1 MMKKVAV
8 YKGLFFTVL
17 LVALVTALYLGA
29 YDFNQSVLEIV
40 GTYFKT
46 NAHTPDSFVLIELR
60 VPRIL
65 MAILTGAGLAIS
77 GTSLQGL
84 FKNPLA
90 SPDLIGITSGAVLFA
105 ALTIVFGSAVMPML
119 PPFFRYVLLSIMA
132 FVGALLTMWFV
143 YKMATSNGKTHILI
157 LLLSGVAITALT
169 GAVTGFLTYISTE
182 EELRNITFWSLGSLA
197 GSNWWKVC
205 LVFIVVLIGSIRLL
219 SKGKILN
226 ALMLGEKEATHLGFD
241 IEKTKREIIII
252 VSLMVGCIVAFNGTI
267 GFVGLVVPYILR
279 FIFNSNYNILLPLS
293 MFLGAVVLLIAD
305 TISRTIVVPA
315 ELPIGILTAIM
326 GAPVFISILI
336 NYKRKL
342 K

>member
-1 MMKKVAV
+1 
-8 YKGLFFTVL
+8 
-17 LVALVTALYLGA
+17 
-29 YDFNQSVLEIV
+29 
-40 GTYFKT
+40 
-46 NAHTPDSFVLIELR
+46 
-60 VPRIL
+60 
-65 MAILTGAGLAIS
+65 MAILTGAALSIC

-105 ALTIVFGSAVMPML
+105 ALTIVFGSSVMHLL
-119 PPFFRYVLLSIMA
+119 PPFLRYVLLSIMA
-132 FVGALLTMWFV
+132 FIGALLTMWFV

-205 LVFIVVLIGSIRLL
+205 LVFIVVALGSIRLL
-219 SKGKILN
+219 TKGKILN
-226 ALMLGEKEATHLGFD
+226 ALMLGEKEAAHLGFD

-252 VSLMVGCIVAFNGTI
+252 ASLMVGCVVAFNGTI

-279 FIFNSNYNILLPLS
+279 FVFNSNYNILLPLS
-293 MFLGAVVLLIAD
+293 MILGAVVLLIAD
-305 TISRTIVVPA
+305 TISRTIVIPA

>member
-1 MMKKVAV
+1 MKKKIAV
-8 YKGLFFTVL
+8 YKVAFFIVL

-29 YDFNQSVLEIV
+29 YDFNQSVFEIV
-40 GTYFKT
+40 STYFNTKT
-46 NAHTPDSFVLIELR
+46 HTADSFVLIELR
-60 VPRIL
+60 IPRIL
-65 MAILTGAGLAIS
+65 MAILTGAALAIS

-105 ALTIVFGSAVMPML
+105 ALTIVFGSAVMHLL
-119 PPFFRYVLLSIMA
+119 PAFFRYVLLSVMA
-132 FVGALLTMWFV
+132 FIGALLTMWFV

-205 LVFIVVLIGSIRLL
+205 LVAVVVLIGSIRLL

-226 ALMLGEKEATHLGFD
+226 ALMLGEKEAAHLGFD

-252 VSLMVGCIVAFNGTI
+252 VSLMVGCVVAFNGTI

-279 FIFNSNYNILLPLS
+279 FVFNSNYNILLPLS
-293 MFLGAVVLLIAD
+293 MLLGAVILLIAD
-305 TISRTIVVPA
+305 TISRTIVIPA

>member
-1 MMKKVAV
+1 MKKKIAV
-8 YKGLFFTVL
+8 YKLTFFIVL

-29 YDFNQSVLEIV
+29 YDFNHSVFEIV
-40 GTYFKT
+40 STYFKT
-46 NAHTPDSFVLIELR
+46 KTHTADSFVLIELR
-60 VPRIL
+60 IPRIL
-65 MAILTGAGLAIS
+65 MAILTGAALYIT

-105 ALTIVFGSAVMPML
+105 ALTIVFGSAVIHFL
-119 PPFFRYVLLSIMA
+119 PPFLSYTLLSIMA
-132 FVGALLTMWFV
+132 FLGALLTMWFV

-157 LLLSGVAITALT
+157 LLLSGVAISALS

-182 EELRNITFWSLGSLA
+182 EELRNLTFWSLGSLA

-205 LVFIVVLIGSIRLL
+205 LVFVVVSIGSFRLL
-219 SKGKILN
+219 KKGKTLN
-226 ALMLGEKEATHLGFD
+226 ALMLGEKEAAHLGFD

-252 VSLMVGCIVAFNGTI
+252 SSLMVGCVVAFNGTI
-267 GFVGLVVPYILR
+267 GFIGLVVPYILR
-279 FIFNSNYNILLPLS
+279 FVFNSNYNILLPLS
-293 MFLGAVVLLIAD
+293 MILGAVILLIAD
-305 TISRTIVVPA
+305 TISRTIVIPA

>member
-1 MMKKVAV
+1 MKKKIAV
-8 YKGLFFTVL
+8 YKVSFFIIL
-17 LVALVTALYLGA
+17 LVALITALYLGA
-29 YDFNQSVLEIV
+29 YDFNHSVFEIV
-40 GTYFKT
+40 STYFKT
-46 NAHTPDSFVLIELR
+46 QTHTADSFVLIELR
-60 VPRIL
+60 IPRIL
-65 MAILTGAGLAIS
+65 MAILTGAVLSIC

-105 ALTIVFGSAVMPML
+105 ALTIVFGSSVMHLL
-119 PPFFRYVLLSIMA
+119 PPFLRYVLLSIMA
-132 FVGALLTMWFV
+132 FIGALLTMWFV

-205 LVFIVVLIGSIRLL
+205 LVFIVVALGSIRLL
-219 SKGKILN
+219 TKGKILN
-226 ALMLGEKEATHLGFD
+226 ALMLGEKEAAHLGFD

-252 VSLMVGCIVAFNGTI
+252 ASLMVGCVVAFNGTI

-279 FIFNSNYNILLPLS
+279 FVFNSNYNILLPLS
-293 MFLGAVVLLIAD
+293 MILGAVVLLIAD
-305 TISRTIVVPA
+305 TISRTIVIPA

>member
-1 MMKKVAV
+1 MKKKIAV
-8 YKGLFFTVL
+8 YKRLFYIVL

-29 YDFNQSVLEIV
+29 YDFNTSITEIIS
-40 GTYFKT
+40 TYFST
-46 NAHTPDSFVLIELR
+46 RTHTPDSFVLIELR
-60 VPRIL
+60 IPRIL
-65 MAILTGAGLAIS
+65 MAILTGAALAIS

-105 ALTIVFGSAVMPML
+105 ALTIVFGSAIMPLL
-119 PPFFRYVLLSIMA
+119 PAFFRYILLSIMA
-132 FVGALLTMWFV
+132 FIGALLTMWFV
-143 YKMATSNGKTHILI
+143 YKMATSNGKTHVLI

-197 GSNWWKVC
+197 GANWWKVL
-205 LVFIVVLIGSIRLL
+205 LVFIVVAGGSIFLL
-219 SKGKILN
+219 KKGKVLN
-226 ALMLGEKEATHLGFD
+226 ALMLGEKEAAHLGFH
-241 IEKTKREIIII
+241 IEKTKKQIIIAS
-252 VSLMVGCIVAFNGTI
+252 SLMVGCVVSFNGTI
-267 GFVGLVVPYILR
+267 GFIGLVVPYILR
-279 FIFNSNYNILLPLS
+279 FVFHSNYTILLPLS
-293 MFLGAVVLLIAD
+293 MLLGAVVLLIAD
-305 TISRTIVVPA
+305 TISRLIVIPA